1 MGMCD
6 SVDISQDKVDDQ
18 IGDIGGLKMYIND
31 ILFLIK
37 DYFGNHIE
45 HLRMI
50 FSRLRNVGLK
60 VNEPT

>member
-6 SVDISQDKVDDQ
+6 SVDISQDKVDDLL
-18 IGDIGGLKMYIND
+18 GDIGGLKMYIND